1 MSDTSFYSQSSNFIS
16 AVQGGVDP
24 RTGLYTFNLPLAKLQ
39 GNTLSGPSLALT
51 LNYSPLSQV
60 DIGFGIGVGVNLSTY
75 DIGNFQLSLSS
86 GEKYY
91 TDSDG
96 VIRQRKLNNVNLTLQ
111 DDGSYLLAHKSGLT
125 EHLVSYHNTLF
136 VTDTITSSDGRALHI
151 AWNDDLVSPCPSQV
165 TDDAGNVLLSVTCD
179 DGRSSTTVTVWP
191 GTPAEYVWTL
201 GFENALLTSVSNNGC
216 DPAMSWTL
224 GYDTIGS
231 SSELTVLTSLTT
243 PTGLTASAAYYST
256 EDDWMQFPEAAQTPS
271 GDPMPPLPCVQYF
284 TRSPGDGL
292 PDMVTQYRYTQK
304 NYLGKDGGFNE
315 WQPDSDCML
324 GYLLEDYRYG
334 STEEQLDSDGSTVL
348 VTTTRRYNNYHLLL
362 SEETS
367 QGNGSDQRT
376 HLKVTDYYAV
386 PGDDFDAQ
394 PAQYQCPK
402 TVTETWTDASKP
414 AGQQTRQEIQT
425 CTFDESG
432 NPTSH
437 TTDDGT
443 VTTWTYYP
451 AEGDAGCPADPNG
464 FVRYAKTH
472 SVTPPQTYGD
482 EPVKTTVST
491 WQKLPA
497 LNGAAGYAVLAE
509 TSTATCGPVKQV
521 TTYAFGTDQ
530 SNLLQYGRPV
540 RKTRER
546 TPDVAQSATYTT
558 TEEYQYAT
566 ADAGLTQQTTLTTHD
581 GLSVTASKTH
591 DVLTGKV
598 LSQTDAQNNTVDY
611 VRDKLERLT
620 SRTLNP
626 GTDYENTLSYA
637 YSLADN
643 SCAVTD
649 ASGNTTTQYRDR
661 LERKARTTLTPA
673 GLSEV
678 ELSRQ
683 SYNVLGQVSAATES
697 DPLAAGGTLSTMTST
712 LTWDNWGQATQTARS
727 DNTTSLHV
735 HDPVTLESTHQELGG
750 EQKSGSQVTRYDAK
764 LKVPVSETLLDASGS
779 ELGHSTHE
787 YDGLKRLRK
796 TTDIM
801 GNVTTYAYDTE
812 GRVLKTTLP
821 DGSCVTKAYAP
832 HTSHALPISIAVTP
846 KNGAEQVQG
855 TQAFDGLGRLTQ
867 STCGGRTSTYQ
878 YDHNQLHPKSVTGPD
893 GKVIDYRYIPQ
904 LGNSLQQAA
913 VAGIE
918 QNFEYEKVTGQLLK
932 GKLADETH
940 LSLAYNPL
948 GQLTTETRHTG
959 GTARQATYGYTLR
972 STPVSYTD
980 VTGAAQTFG
989 YDDHGRFILC
999 EDPDIR
1005 VDMTYDA
1012 LGRLHTRKTSGKRD
1026 GSTVTLT
1033 LTYDDFHRETSRVLT
1048 DNNGAV
1054 VMQLDSEWYAGG
1066 QLKQQTRRDA
1076 GGVLSTVT
1084 CRYDDRSRLTDWTC
1098 EGALL
1103 PKDAYGQPL
1112 SRQQFTFDALNN
1124 LTQCISTFEDQSA
1137 DTATYRFDNAADP
1150 TQLTAVTHTHASRP
1164 AAITL
1169 KYDVN
1174 GRMVQDESGRLL
1186 GYDGMGRLSAVNDA
1200 DGKAL
1205 CSYAYDPMDVLCGQ
1219 QVEGQDKTAYELYY
1233 RGHDL
1238 VCEILPDSQEN
1249 RRFMRI
1255 NGQSLGMTT
1264 TTK

>member
-1 MSDTSFYSQSSNFIS
+1 MSNPSYFSQSSNFIS

-39 GNTLSGPSLALT
+39 GDNLAGPALALT
-51 LNYSPLSQV
+51 LNYSPLSTAN
-60 DIGFGIGVGVNLSTY
+60 IGFGIGVGLSLSTY
-75 DIGNFQLSLSS
+75 DASIHRLSLAS
-86 GEKYY
+86 GEQYC
-91 TDSDG
+91 TDSNHKPM
-96 VIRQRKLNNVNLTLQ
+96 QTKLKNFTF
-111 DDGSYLLAHKSGLT
+111 AKSGNGYQLVTKSGQT
-125 EHLVSYHNTLF
+125 EHLSLQHDGVY
-136 VTDTITSSDGRALHI
+136 VVDTITSPDGRALHI
-151 AWNDDLVSPCPSQV
+151 QWDKSNTARGPVAI
-165 TDDAGNVLLSVTCD
+165 TDDAGASLLTVEYV
-179 DGRSSTTVTVWP
+179 GNMASTRVTVWP
-191 GTPAEYVWTL
+191 GKETSYEWTL
-201 GFENALLTSVSNNGC
+201 SFKNGYLTSVSSNGS
-216 DPAMSWTL
+216 DPALTWTL
-224 GYDTIGS
+224 GYEHPGNDKAIYAM
-231 SSELTVLTSLTT
+231 TSLLG
-243 PTGLTASAAYYST
+243 PTGLKEKATYYA
-256 EDDWMQFPEAAQTPS
+256 DKMHWMQFPTGAPATLLAS
-271 GDPMPPLPCVQYF
+271 PLPCVNRL
-284 TRSPGDGL
+284 TISPGQGQ

-304 NYLGKDGGFNE
+304 NYLGKDGGFGHK
-315 WQPDSDCML
+315 WDARSDFAL
-324 GYLLEDYRYG
+324 GHLQEDYQYG
-334 STEEQLDSDGSTVL
+334 STAEQMDSDGSTAL

-425 CTFDESG
+425 CTFDAFG

-437 TTDDGT
+437 TDDDGT
-443 VTTWTYYP
+443 VTAWEYYP
-451 AEGDAGCPADPNG
+451 AEGGDGCPADPND
-464 FVRYAKTH
+464 FVRYAKKQT
-472 SVTPPQTYGD
+472 VTPPQIAGD

-509 TSTATCGPVKQV
+509 TSTVTCGPVKQV
-521 TTYAFGTDQ
+521 TTYAWGTDQ
-530 SNLLQYGRPV
+530 GDALQYGRPV
-540 RKTRER
+540 RKTLAR
-546 TPDVAQSATYTT
+546 TPDVASPDTTYTA
-558 TEEYQYAT
+558 TEDYQYAT
-566 ADAGLTQQTTLTTHD
+566 VDAGLTQTTTLTAHD

-591 DVLTGKV
+591 DVMTGKV
-598 LSQTDAQNNTVDY
+598 LSQTDAQNNTVNY

-649 ASGNTTTQYRDR
+649 VNGNTTTQYRDP
-661 LERKARTTLTPA
+661 LERKTRTTLTPA

-683 SYNVLGQVSAATES
+683 SYNVLGQVSTATES
-697 DPLAAGGTLSTMTST
+697 DPQATGGTLSTMTST

-727 DNTTSLHV
+727 DNTTFLHV

-801 GNVTTYAYDTE
+801 GNVTAYAYDAE

-821 DGSCVTKAYAP
+821 DGSCVAKAYAP
-832 HTSHALPISIAVTP
+832 HTSHALPVSIAVTP
-846 KNGAEQVQG
+846 KDGAERVQG
-855 TQAFDGLGRLTQ
+855 TQTFDGLGRLTQ

-878 YDHNQLHPKSVTGPD
+878 YDPSQLHPKTVTGPD
-893 GKVIDYRYIPQ
+893 GKTLDYRYIPQ

-913 VAGIE
+913 AAGIE
-918 QNFEYEKVTGQLLK
+918 QNFEYKKVTGQLLK

-940 LSLAYNPL
+940 LSLAYNLL

-1012 LGRLHTRKTSGKRD
+1012 LGRLHTRKTASKHD
-1026 GSTVTLT
+1026 DDAVTLT

-1066 QLKQQTRRDA
+1066 QLKQQTRSDA

-1084 CRYDDRSRLTDWTC
+1084 CRYDGRSRLTDWTC
-1098 EGALL
+1098 EGAML

-1124 LTQCISTFEDQSA
+1124 LTQCVSTFEDQSA
-1137 DTATYRFDNAADP
+1137 DTATYRFDNADDP

-1164 AAITL
+1164 ASIAL

-1264 TTK
+1264 TTP